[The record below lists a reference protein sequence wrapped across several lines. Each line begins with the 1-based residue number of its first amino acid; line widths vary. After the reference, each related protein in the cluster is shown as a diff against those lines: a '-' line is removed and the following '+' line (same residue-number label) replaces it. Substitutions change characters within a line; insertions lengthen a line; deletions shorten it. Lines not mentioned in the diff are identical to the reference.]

1 MRFAEAFSKRTLTGK
16 GAAGPACDT
25 PAAFVWKTLTRKQ
38 LAVARSQPAAVIR
51 LPPAVFSAVSGQQRL
66 LQPTLSA
73 PLRASVP
80 CCRDSAVRRR
90 EHTAGSSS
98 GPDPRSPGGF
108 RRRALVVHSEKPTGE
123 V

>member
-1 MRFAEAFSKRTLTGK
+1 MKTFSKRTLTGK

-25 PAAFVWKTLTRKQ
+25 PAASVWKTLTRKQ

-66 LQPTLSA
+66 LQSTLS
-73 PLRASVP
+73 SSP
-80 CCRDSAVRRR
+80 CPAAGTRRSAG
-90 EHTAGSSS
+90 ANSS

-108 RRRALVVHSEKPTGE
+108 GGARSWFIQRSRLER
-123 V
+123 